1 MSKLFRIKIIQ
12 EGSGYIKPDDNKKLA
27 DLNEFEKNFSNL
39 LIKNKIFSNG
49 DYIQW
54 DRIKQEP
61 SETELKNWN
70 SIEKII
76 LFSIHDK
83 LKKNNFNNYKNTL
96 KYIINNK
103 SCVNIL
109 IEIKKLFTKIRI
121 SLGINLKDI
130 TKNLYTKNQS
140 ETSQKLLIIFGMKY
154 KVQNMLILNNIS
166 WTTNTLLT
174 IVSEL
179 AIQFGINNNKYSVD
193 IEN

>member
-12 EGSGYIKPDDNKKLA
+12 EGSGNIKPDDYKKLA
-27 DLNEFEKNFSNL
+27 DLNEFEKNFSNI
-39 LIKNKIFSNG
+39 LIKNKIFSEG
-49 DYIQW
+49 DYIDW
-54 DRIKQEP
+54 NRIKKEP
-61 SETELKNWN
+61 SEKEFRNWN

-83 LKKNNFNNYKNTL
+83 LKKTNFNYYKNTL

-109 IEIKKLFTKIRI
+109 IEIKKFFTKVRI

-130 TKNLYTKNQS
+130 EKFLYTKNQL
-140 ETSQKLLIIFGMKY
+140 ETSQKLLLIFGIKY
-154 KVQNMLILNNIS
+154 KESNIFILNNIS
-166 WTTNTLLT
+166 WTTKTLLT
-174 IVSEL
+174 IAVTL
-179 AIQFGINNNKYSVD
+179 AIQFGINNDKYLLD